1 MAPITEQLL
10 ARRGRWL
17 YELGRARWASRT
29 VVLVL
34 ALLVVAHLIGRPA
47 GLVLGLGVVL
57 AIAGFALSMLHDRW
71 ARAFRVGVLA
81 GLPAFLL
88 PLLIRSLDLLPR
100 GTGIDPCVPASFLSG
115 VAAGWFVSRRALEEE
130 HRLPFWVVAVAT
142 TALLGTLGCTV
153 AGGGG
158 VMGMVIGVLAGSAP
172 VALRAGMQRS

>member
-34 ALLVVAHLIGRPA
+34 ALLVVARLIGRPA

-142 TALLGTLGCTV
+142 TALVGTLGCTV

>member
-1 MAPITEQLL
+1 MAPITEQAL

-47 GLVLGLGVVL
+47 GLVFGLGVVL
-57 AIAGFALSMLHDRW
+57 ATTGFALSMLHDRW

-88 PLLIRSLDLLPR
+88 PLLIRTLDLLPR

-115 VAAGWFVSRRALEEE
+115 VAAGWFVSRRALEEA

-142 TALLGTLGCTV
+142 TALVGTLGCTV

-158 VMGMVIGVLAGSAP
+158 VMGMVIGVLAGSVP